1 MKKHITMG
9 EAVLPFR
16 VSASEGQ
23 VTLTD
28 AQGYFVVSF
37 TPEQIAEL
45 ARAVAVATEPP
56 PLVRQTIP
64 IPKGAE

>member
-1 MKKHITMG
+1 MG

-16 VSASEGQ
+16 ASVSEGQ

-37 TPEQIAEL
+37 TPIQI
-45 ARAVAVATEPP
+45 
-56 PLVRQTIP
+56 IP
-64 IPKGAE
+64 IPKGPA

>member
-16 VSASEGQ
+16 ASVSEGQ

-37 TPEQIAEL
+37 TPEQIA
-45 ARAVAVATEPP
+45 AIVRSIAVVSFTPI
-56 PLVRQTIP
+56 QIIP
-64 IPKGAE
+64 IPKGPA

>member
-1 MKKHITMG
+1 MG

-16 VSASEGQ
+16 ASVSEGQ

-56 PLVRQTIP
+56 PWLGQP
-64 IPKGAE
+64 IPARGC